1 MSIVNPIQSDV
12 VPENAVFADYK
23 TETNSSVSDY
33 EDSSALSTVNKALLK
48 NTSGAYG
55 SDQTY
60 SVSLAVVRQETAN
73 TISRLNQFK
82 LDLENLLRQVNL
94 DPFNNPSLDESHK
107 YVWDQ
112 INVMEIAF
120 PKIQVEGYLGEFKYP
135 RPPFICFDQYIY
147 AEKNDT
153 RGYRRFVKEY
163 DNVIS
168 NSSFGHIY
176 DYREIVKCLLA
187 EAACI
192 KFSLIRDFG
201 TSYEDESQQQVAA
214 HYFYWLKMALHYQEL
229 FAKNIPFQPVL
240 LPEAEV
246 DKTTKKQAAQFQAF
260 FSIKVD
266 SLTIAIDSQLE
277 SLYNDLVLNC
287 NIFYDSFL
295 GPALRFKTKV
305 VSDFSVDLRTTTMKT
320 TLPTMSGEAA
330 IALLVAEG
338 NFKSIVS
345 DLIERRNTITAKI
358 ENLYQNI
365 LQRRKYIGYISQLG
379 VKAVKKEKITSQ
391 NVPNFEDYQTLLQ
404 SIIKI
409 DDINPL
415 KSSHALLD
423 DLNQDSHPQYL
434 MKSGGKISGDI
445 SVENDAKIDGIKI
458 ATHSHRGSDG
468 SERIRSIDIDY
479 DSVRRNI
486 KLQQISTLQ
495 NEIIISV
502 DSFTPDIL
510 QGGTPVADVNI
521 SIDIPDDYV
530 DKYDF
535 EIMYTEI

>member
-12 VPENAVFADYK
+12 VPQNAVFADYK
-23 TETNSSVSDY
+23 TETSSSASEY
-33 EDSSALSTVNKALLK
+33 EDSSRLSSVNKALLK
-48 NTSGAYG
+48 NTFGAYG

-60 SVSLAVVRQETAN
+60 SVSLAIVRQEVVN
-73 TISRLNQFK
+73 TISKLNQFK
-82 LDLENLLRQVNL
+82 LDLDDLLRQVKL
-94 DPFNNPSLDESHK
+94 DPLSSPSLDEAHK

-112 INVMEIAF
+112 INATEIAF
-120 PKIQVEGYLGEFKYP
+120 PKIEVEGYLGEIKYP
-135 RPPFICFDQYIY
+135 RPPFICFDQYIFS
-147 AEKNDT
+147 ETNDT

-163 DNVIS
+163 DNIIS
-168 NSSFGHIY
+168 NSSFGHLY
-176 DYREIVKCLLA
+176 DYREIIKCLLA

-192 KFSLIRDFG
+192 KFSLTRDFG
-201 TSYEDESQQQVAA
+201 TSYEDESQQQIAA

-229 FAKNIPFQPVL
+229 FAKNIPLRPTL

-266 SLTIAIDSQLE
+266 SLTTVIDSQLE

-305 VSDFSVDLRTTTMKT
+305 VSDFSVDLRTTNMKS
-320 TLPTMSGEAA
+320 TLPIMSEEAA

-338 NFKSIVS
+338 NFKSLVS
-345 DLIERRNTITAKI
+345 DLIERRNTTTTKI
-358 ENLYQNI
+358 ESLYQNI
-365 LQRRKYIGYISQLG
+365 LQRRKYAGYISQLSI
-379 VKAVKKEKITSQ
+379 KAIKKEKIIAQ
-391 NVPNFEDYQTLLQ
+391 NISNLENYQTLLQ
-404 SIIKI
+404 SIVKNN
-409 DDINPL
+409 DVNPL
-415 KSSHALLD
+415 RSSHALLD

-434 MKSGGKISGDI
+434 MKSGGKITGDV
-445 SVENDAKIDGIKI
+445 SVENEAKIDGVKI
-458 ATHSHRGSDG
+458 STHSHSGSDG

-479 DSVRRNI
+479 DSVRRDI
-486 KLQQISTLQ
+486 KLKQINLLQ

-521 SIDIPDDYV
+521 SVEVPDEFV